1 MKIYLL
7 VRGKQENSYWYGY
20 YENTSFYWSDWGNL
34 ENIFKRELYLDEKEE
49 EDSYTRFLK
58 YTQTPKSKIQIMLTS
73 NKPITYKQ
81 IQDEYPEL
89 LI

>member
-1 MKIYLL
+1 MKTYLL
-7 VRGKQENSYWYGY
+7 VWNKVSNHYWYGY
-20 YENTSFYWSDWGNL
+20 CENANCYWSDWDNL
-34 ENIFKRELYLDEKEE
+34 ENVINSILDLETSNNSSFEE
-49 EDSYTRFLK
+49 YVACNTV
-58 YTQTPKSKIQIMLTS
+58 PGSKVQIILTS